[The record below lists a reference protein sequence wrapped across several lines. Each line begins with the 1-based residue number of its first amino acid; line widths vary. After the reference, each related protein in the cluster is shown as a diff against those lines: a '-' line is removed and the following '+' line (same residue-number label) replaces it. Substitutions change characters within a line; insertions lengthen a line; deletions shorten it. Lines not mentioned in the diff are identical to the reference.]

1 MLCYFI
7 LEFINAKL
15 PPVPEEQ
22 TTDMIN
28 NTMGW
33 VYSDLEVMAA
43 NTNMQVMSS
52 DQYQP
57 LTSSSGKLQPAVAAG
72 YNNEIILGLPQESY
86 GIQNSSQQQ
95 QQQQQL
101 SSYHSPVINKTKTHS
116 SKQLAQQQ
124 QVKLENTQY
133 KQQDMSYG
141 NFSLHQ
147 QLSKESILGATNI
160 QEAQPSTR
168 GYKFSTPVQPNV
180 KFSNQQNVNNE
191 YMISGS
197 AQQQMTLAARQENSQ
212 MKVKIRASGVRCS
225 NIVISLYVT

>member
-33 VYSDLEVMAA
+33 AYSDLEAMAA

-57 LTSSSGKLQPAVAAG
+57 LTTSSGKLQPTVTAG

-101 SSYHSPVINKTKTHS
+101 SSYHSSVINKTKTHS
-116 SKQLAQQQ
+116 SKQLAQQ

-147 QLSKESILGATNI
+147 QLSKESMLGATNI
-160 QEAQPSTR
+160 QEAQPNTR

-197 AQQQMTLAARQENSQ
+197 AQQQMNMATRQESAQ
-212 MKVKIRASGVRCS
+212 MKVKKYFNVCL
-225 NIVISLYVT
+225 IVQMFFISLYVT